1 MKNAKKYLFIF
12 FAINVVQSL
21 AANFA
26 HPATPTIIKNLAL
39 PDYMFG
45 VAFAGM
51 SITNF
56 LFSPFWGRI
65 TDQIGR
71 RKVLLLGGVGYALGQ
86 ALFGM
91 ATTQLGILFGRMV
104 SGFFIG
110 AWTVS
115 QLSYILDLSSPEKKG
130 RNFTILA
137 TIQSVGSAFGYFIG
151 GALSQRSIPLM
162 FLCQVIILAL
172 CGILSF
178 LMLKDNP
185 EMEFQKSVRLGPALR
200 AANPLAAFFKV
211 GREMTP
217 VLVLLSFVTLFA
229 SFSAI
234 AYDQCFNFF
243 VKDQLFFTPGDTGNL
258 RAFLGIVSF
267 TANMTLG
274 LWIMK
279 KTNLFKSLFV
289 ILTLYGT
296 ILCGLLVPTAMPIF
310 LGINTVL
317 YTINALYN
325 PLIQATFAAGVKDPG
340 QSGAYMGIF
349 SSVKALGNVI
359 GSLFA
364 GFIYAFGPRLSFLYA
379 AVGFAVAA
387 VLALLVI
394 RARTAEIKQ
403 ESK

>member
-1 MKNAKKYLFIF
+1 MKNAKKYLFLF
-12 FAINVVQSL
+12 FAIAVVHSL

-26 HPATPTIIKNLAL
+26 HPATPTIIKNLGL

-51 SITNF
+51 SVTNF
-56 LFSPFWGRI
+56 LFAPFWGKI
-65 TDQIGR
+65 ADQIGR
-71 RKVLLLGGVGYALGQ
+71 RKVLLLGGIGYGLGQ
-86 ALFGM
+86 MLFGL
-91 ATTQLGILFGRMV
+91 ATTQLGILGGRMV

-110 AWTVS
+110 AWSVA
-115 QLSYILDLSSPEKKG
+115 QLSYIMDWSDPTKKG

-162 FLCQVIILAL
+162 FACQVVLLAL
-172 CGILSF
+172 CGISSLL
-178 LMLKDNP
+178 LMRDNP
-185 EMEFQKSVRLGPALR
+185 DMHFEKSVRLGPALR
-200 AANPLAAFFKV
+200 SANPLGAFFKV

-217 VLVLLSFVTLFA
+217 VLVLLSFITLFA
-229 SFSAI
+229 SFAAI

-243 VKDQLFFTPGDTGNL
+243 IKDQLLFTPADTGNL

-267 TANMTLG
+267 AANMSLG

-279 KTNLFKSLFV
+279 KTNLFKSLLV

-296 ILCGLLVPTAMPIF
+296 VLCGLLIPSALPLF
-310 LGINTVL
+310 LAINTVL
-317 YTINALYN
+317 YTLNALFN
-325 PLIQATFAAGVKDPG
+325 PLIQATFAAGVKDNS
-340 QSGAYMGIF
+340 QSGAYMGVF
-349 SSVKALGNVI
+349 TSVKALGNVG

-364 GFIYAFGPRLSFLYA
+364 GFIYAFGPHLSFLYA

-387 VLALLVI
+387 VLAVVVL
-394 RARTAEIKQ
+394 RARAA
-403 ESK
+403 ESKPQ